1 MQSLK
6 GKIAVV
12 TGASRGAGRG
22 IALELGE
29 AGATV
34 YITGRSV
41 TGNPT
46 RGDLPQF
53 TIEDAANEVTT
64 RGGQGVAIRC
74 DHNNDEEVKAVFE
87 RIKEEQGKL
96 DILVN
101 NVWSGYENMD
111 KFSSV
116 FWEQPLWRWDSMFSS
131 IRSHFVTSQLAV
143 PLMMANGKGLI
154 VGTTFCDG
162 DKFHGNVPYFMSKMN
177 VKLMAYGMS
186 ENLRDNNIAS
196 IALSLGWIRTEI
208 LKKECNI
215 DDYNYK
221 EFEKF
226 KRTESTH
233 YAGRAIIA
241 LDSDDS
247 VMTKSGGIYTTG
259 SLASEYGF
267 TDLDGTQPVPFQRGQ
282 H

>member
-1 MQSLK
+1 MNPSMPSLK
-6 GKIAVV
+6 GKIALV

-34 YITGRSV
+34 YITGRS
-41 TGNPT
+41 TRGNPT
-46 RGDLPQF
+46 RADLPQL
-53 TIEDAANEVTT
+53 TIDDTASEVSA
-64 RGGQGVAIRC
+64 RGGQGIPIRC
-74 DHNNDEEVKAVFE
+74 DHNHDEEVKEMFQ

-111 KFSSV
+111 NFNSV
-116 FWEQPLWRWDSMFSS
+116 FWEQPLWRWNSMFFS

-143 PLMMANGKGLI
+143 PLMLANGKGLI

-162 DKFHGNVPYFMSKMN
+162 DRYHGNVPYYMSKMN
-177 VKLMAYGMS
+177 VKLMAYGMA

-221 EFEKF
+221 QFDKF

-241 LDSDDS
+241 LASDDN
-247 VMTKSGGIYTTG
+247 VMT
-259 SLASEYGF
+259 
-267 TDLDGTQPVPFQRGQ
+267 
-282 H
+282 